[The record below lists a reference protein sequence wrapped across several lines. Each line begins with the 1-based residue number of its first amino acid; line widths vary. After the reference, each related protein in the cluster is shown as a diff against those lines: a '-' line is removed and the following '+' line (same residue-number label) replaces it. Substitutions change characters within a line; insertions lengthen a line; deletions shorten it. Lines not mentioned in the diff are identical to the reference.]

1 MNFEIDN
8 NRNICVGIVTITTLD
23 NYGNRLQNHATKYIL
38 NHLLCDSRN
47 ITELSRFNLKV
58 LLKGFLYP
66 ILNGKKKLEAKRILS
81 FLRFTKNHI
90 GQCYL
95 NKKAVIK
102 YNYIICGSDQ
112 VWNPAIF
119 KPFYFAAFAP
129 PEKRIAYAASFGVS
143 EIPEHKKEIYTRYLN
158 EMKAISVREEAGAK
172 IVKELTGRDV
182 PVLVDPTLMLDKED
196 WQKVSKKPKYK
207 IDDKYILT
215 YFLGEVSDKRNNYIE
230 NIAKKNGLQIIRLEG
245 HLPNKYWYGTGP
257 AEFIWLIEH
266 CSLMCTDSFHG
277 SVFSVLMDVPFI
289 VFEREDELKSMSS
302 RIDTLLSTLKLED
315 RRFDNQNGEE
325 IFKKEYAHIPEI
337 LKTEGDKAIHF
348 LKNAMEL
355 E

>member
-1 MNFEIDN
+1 MRKI
-8 NRNICVGIVTITTLD
+8 GIITLYGMD
-23 NYGNRLQNHATKYIL
+23 NYGNRLQNYAM
-38 NHLLCDSRN
+38 NN
-47 ITELSRFNLKV
+47 ELSQIGIKPKNYVQCKFDIKLKMFV
-58 LLKGFLYP
+58 YIIMHKGV
-66 ILNGKKKLEAKRILS
+66 NAAKRYII
-81 FLRFTKNHI
+81 FNHFDKNVKNNYVY
-90 GQCYL
+90 QQEM
-95 NKKAVIK
+95 NKESK
-102 YNYIICGSDQ
+102 YNYFICGSDQ
-112 VWNPAIF
+112 IWNPDIF
-119 KPFYFAAFAP
+119 KPFYFAAFAL

-182 PVLVDPTLMLDKED
+182 PVLIDPTLMLDKED
-196 WQKVSKKPKYK
+196 WRRISKKPKYK
-207 IDDKYILT
+207 IGDKYILT
-215 YFLGEVSDKRNNYIE
+215 YFLGEISDKRNSYIE
-230 NIAKKNGLQIIRLEG
+230 NIAKNNGLQIIRLEASN
-245 HLPNKYWYGTGP
+245 PNKYWYGTGP

-289 VFEREDELKSMSS
+289 VFEREDKLKSMSS

-325 IFKKEYAHIPEI
+325 IFKKEYEHIPEI
-337 LKTEGDKAIHF
+337 LKTERDKAINF
-348 LKNAMEL
+348 LKDAMEL